1 MEDKQRLVTR
11 YHLTPDVLNREVSK
25 RTHNCDRANHLM
37 EASGENSCSK
47 RSPWMTS
54 KGMVLMKNQGEI
66 MMLDKWQARF
76 GSDATYNKLI
86 DAMISAKKIAEAE
99 GVCKLIG
106 Q

>member
-1 MEDKQRLVTR
+1 
-11 YHLTPDVLNREVSK
+11 
-25 RTHNCDRANHLM
+25 
-37 EASGENSCSK
+37 
-47 RSPWMTS
+47 MTS